1 MRGRGWYLQR
11 ESGTNGR
18 LIGEEFDL
26 ASITRFLDKLS
37 SNRHIRLA
45 VYGVAVV
52 FFFGLIL
59 LPPIL
64 GILAQGGTIGTIL
77 NNPDL
82 LSRANSAIVNSFTI
96 AFTVSMID
104 VILGLPMAWFIV
116 RGNRPKLLGLLD
128 TMVNIPFILPT
139 SALGYSLLVFWNGP
153 GGLDFIFGASIISP
167 GWLLVGMLH
176 FSFSYPVVVR
186 VMVGEIMEYD
196 VTYEVAART
205 LGSPPFTVART
216 VSLPILKSGMIA
228 SFLLAFSRSLS
239 ETGATLI
246 VAGAFSIQTG
256 SIPPFENGPVFI
268 QLNKSL
274 PGQLGVSA
282 LVYVSALLIVF
293 SLLIFTAVRVLA
305 PRIKFPIKRVWSNSE
320 RKLSRE
326 RSRKLRDLTST
337 IIFILIIALPSLYV
351 AIPSFEAV
359 GNGTLAMAIQGQGIW
374 SNYWSSILNSFSIAA
389 VVTLLV
395 ILSGLPV
402 AVLIARRKAGRLGSS
417 ILDSLVN
424 IPIIIP
430 SVALGV
436 TLPFFWW
443 AVGVTPGGDFGLV
456 VLAHLCITYPYFVR
470 SAIAAIE
477 NINPELENAAR
488 TLGGHPFTSFRRVTL
503 PLMKYSVMAGSII
516 VFTRSLAETG
526 ATVALATQLKTA
538 PVLVVD
544 WVKSLL
550 NSYFLKTTPI
560 ASSTEIGLGCGILIL
575 FSILVLLAL
584 GRFVRVRRSA

>member
-1 MRGRGWYLQR
+1 MIGRR
-11 ESGTNGR
+11 
-18 LIGEEFDL
+18 IGEEFNL

-37 SNRHIRLA
+37 SKLYVRLA

-64 GILAQGGTIGTIL
+64 GILTQGGSVGEIL
-77 NNPDL
+77 NSPDL
-82 LSRANSAIVNSFTI
+82 LGRANSAVVNSFTL
-96 AFTVSMID
+96 AFIVSIID
-104 VILGLPMAWFIV
+104 VLLGLPMAWLIV
-116 RGNRPKLLGLLD
+116 RGGRPRLLGVLD

-153 GGLDFIFGASIISP
+153 GGLDFFFGASIISP

-176 FSFSYPVVVR
+176 FAFSYPVVVR

-196 VTYEVAART
+196 ITYEVAART
-205 LGSPPFTVART
+205 LGSPTFTVART
-216 VSLPILKSGMIA
+216 VSLPILKSGIVA

-246 VAGAFSIQTG
+246 VAGAFSIPKDA
-256 SIPPFENGPVFI
+256 IPPFENGPVFI

-274 PGQLGVSA
+274 PGQLGVGA
-282 LVYVSALLIVF
+282 LVYVSALLIIF
-293 SLLIFTAVRVLA
+293 SLLIFTAVRLLA
-305 PRIKFPIKRVWSNSE
+305 PRIKLPIKRVWSNSE

-326 RSRKLRDLTST
+326 RTKKLRDFVST

-351 AIPSFEAV
+351 AIPSFGAV
-359 GNGTLAMAIQGQGIW
+359 ENGTLAQAIQGQGIW
-374 SNYWSSILNSFSIAA
+374 INYWSSVLNSFSIAA

-402 AVLIARRKAGRLGSS
+402 AVLIARRKVGRLGSS

-424 IPIIIP
+424 IPIIVP

-436 TLPFFWW
+436 TLPFFWQ

-488 TLGGHPFTSFRRVTL
+488 TLGGHPLTSFRRVTL

-538 PVLVVD
+538 PVLIVD

-550 NSYFLKTTPI
+550 NSYFLGTTPI
-560 ASSTEIGLGCGILIL
+560 ASSAEIGLGCGVLIL
-575 FSILVLLAL
+575 FSILILLAL
-584 GRFVRVRRSA
+584 GRFVRVRRNA

>member
-1 MRGRGWYLQR
+1 LGLV
-11 ESGTNGR
+11 SV
-18 LIGEEFDL
+18 
-26 ASITRFLDKLS
+26 TRFFDKLS
-37 SNRHIRLA
+37 SNRYIRLA

-64 GILAQGGTIGTIL
+64 GILAQSGTVGEIL
-77 NNPDL
+77 NSPDL
-82 LSRANSAIVNSFTI
+82 LSRANLAILNSF
-96 AFTVSMID
+96 ALALTVSIID
-104 VILGLPMAWFIV
+104 VLLGLPMAWLIV
-116 RGNRPKLLGLLD
+116 KGSRPRLLGILD

-153 GGLDFIFGASIISP
+153 GGLDSLFGASIISP

-176 FSFSYPVVVR
+176 FAFSYPVIVR

-196 VTYEVAART
+196 ITYDVAART

-216 VSLPILKSGMIA
+216 VSLPILKSGIVA

-246 VAGAFSIQTG
+246 VAGAFSIPSG
-256 SIPPFENGPVFI
+256 AIPAFENGPVFI
-268 QLNKSL
+268 QLTKKTPPTLLST
-274 PGQLGVSA
+274 GA
-282 LVYVSALLIVF
+282 LVYVSALLIIF
-293 SLLIFTAVRVLA
+293 SLAIFTAIRLLA
-305 PRIKFPIKRVWSNSE
+305 PRIKFPMKKVWPNSE

-326 RSRKLRDLTST
+326 RTRKLRDFAST

-351 AIPSFEAV
+351 AIPSFEAI
-359 GNGTLAMAIQGQGIW
+359 GSGTLGQAIQGQGIW
-374 SNYWSSILNSFSIAA
+374 SDYWSSILNSFSIAA

-402 AVLIARRKAGRLGSS
+402 AVLIARKKAGSLGSS

-424 IPIIIP
+424 IPIIVP

-436 TLPFFWW
+436 TLPFFWN
-443 AVGVTPGGDFGLV
+443 AVGVSPGGEFGLV

-526 ATVALATQLKTA
+526 ATVALSTKLTTA
-538 PVLVVD
+538 PVLIVN

-550 NSYFLKTTPI
+550 NSYLLHTTPI
-560 ASSTEIGLGCGILIL
+560 AGPSEIGLGCGILIL
-575 FSILVLLAL
+575 FSMLILLAL
-584 GRFVRVRRSA
+584 GRFVRVRRKA

>member
-1 MRGRGWYLQR
+1 LV
-11 ESGTNGR
+11 
-18 LIGEEFDL
+18 
-26 ASITRFLDKLS
+26 SITRSLDKLS
-37 SNRHIRLA
+37 SKRFVRLA

-64 GILAQGGTIGTIL
+64 GILSQGGTIGAVV
-77 NNPDL
+77 NNPSL
-82 LSRANSAIVNSFTI
+82 LDRANSAILNSFTLAI
-96 AFTVSMID
+96 VVSIID
-104 VILGLPMAWFIV
+104 VLLGVPMAWLIV
-116 RGNRPKLLGLLD
+116 RGHRQRLLGILD

-153 GGLDFIFGASIISP
+153 GGLDFLFGAPIISP

-176 FSFSYPVVVR
+176 FAFSYPVVVR

-196 VTYEVAART
+196 ITYEVAART

-246 VAGAFSIQTG
+246 VAGAFSIPTG
-256 SIPPFENGPVFI
+256 TVPPFENGPVFI

-274 PGQLGVSA
+274 PGQLGVGA
-282 LVYVSALLIVF
+282 LVYVSAMLIIF
-293 SLLIFTAVRVLA
+293 SLLIFTAVRLLA
-305 PRIKFPIKRVWSNSE
+305 PRIRFPIKKVWPNPE

-326 RSRKLRDLTST
+326 PTRKLRDSASI
-337 IIFILIIALPSLYV
+337 IIFILIIVLPSLYV
-351 AIPSFEAV
+351 AIPSFSAV
-359 GNGTLAMAIQGQGIW
+359 ESGTLAQAIQAQGIW
-374 SNYWSSILNSFSIAA
+374 SNYWSSIVNSFSIAA
-389 VVTLLV
+389 VVTILV

-402 AVLIARRKAGRLGSS
+402 AVLIGRKKVGSLGSS

-424 IPIIIP
+424 IPIIVP

-436 TLPFFWW
+436 TLPFFWK
-443 AVGVTPGGDFGLV
+443 AVGVSPGGDFGLV

-526 ATVALATQLKTA
+526 ATVALATNLKTA
-538 PVLVVD
+538 PVLIVD

-550 NSYFLKTTPI
+550 NSHFLGTNPI
-560 ASSTEIGLGCGILIL
+560 ASPTDIGLGCGILIL
-575 FSILVLLAL
+575 FSILILVAL
-584 GRFVRVRRSA
+584 GRFVRVRRKS

>member
-1 MRGRGWYLQR
+1 LV
-11 ESGTNGR
+11 SVV
-18 LIGEEFDL
+18 
-26 ASITRFLDKLS
+26 RFFDKLS
-37 SNRHIRLA
+37 SNRYVRLA

-64 GILAQGGTIGTIL
+64 GILAQSGTVGEIL
-77 NNPDL
+77 DSPDL
-82 LSRANSAIVNSFTI
+82 LSRANLAILNSFALALI
-96 AFTVSMID
+96 VSIVD
-104 VILGLPMAWFIV
+104 VLLGLPMAWLIV
-116 RGNRPKLLGLLD
+116 KGSRPRLLGILD

-153 GGLDFIFGASIISP
+153 GGLDSLFGASIISP

-176 FSFSYPVVVR
+176 FAFSYPVIVR

-196 VTYEVAART
+196 ITYDVAART

-216 VSLPILKSGMIA
+216 VSLPILKSGIVA

-246 VAGAFSIQTG
+246 VAGAFSIPSG
-256 SIPPFENGPVFI
+256 AIPPFENGPVFI
-268 QLNKSL
+268 QLAKKTPPTLLST
-274 PGQLGVSA
+274 GA
-282 LVYVSALLIVF
+282 LVYVSALLIIF
-293 SLLIFTAVRVLA
+293 SLVIFTAIRLLA
-305 PRIKFPIKRVWSNSE
+305 PRIKFPMKKVWPNSE

-326 RSRKLRDLTST
+326 RTRKLRDFAST

-351 AIPSFEAV
+351 AIPSFEAI
-359 GNGTLAMAIQGQGIW
+359 GSGTLGQAIQGQGIW
-374 SNYWSSILNSFSIAA
+374 STYWGSILNSFSIAT

-402 AVLIARRKAGRLGSS
+402 AVLIARRKAGSLGSS

-424 IPIIIP
+424 IPIIVP

-436 TLPFFWW
+436 TLPFFWN
-443 AVGVTPGGDFGLV
+443 AVGVTPGGEFGLV

-526 ATVALATQLKTA
+526 ATVALSTKLTTA
-538 PVLVVD
+538 PVLIVN

-550 NSYFLKTTPI
+550 NSYFLHTTPV
-560 ASSTEIGLGCGILIL
+560 AGPGEIGLGCGILIL
-575 FSILVLLAL
+575 FSMLILLAL
-584 GRFVRVRRSA
+584 GRFVRVRRKA